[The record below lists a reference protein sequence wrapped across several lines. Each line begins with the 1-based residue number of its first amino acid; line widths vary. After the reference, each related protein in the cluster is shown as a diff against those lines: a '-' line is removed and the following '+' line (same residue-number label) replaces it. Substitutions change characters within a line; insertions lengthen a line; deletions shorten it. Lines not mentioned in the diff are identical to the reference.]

1 MLASIAII
9 LAAAAAEPPSAQP
22 VAPAPKPKL
31 ICRQGEQELGSHIH
45 TSRICRT
52 AEQWRF
58 EDLRRDQRPATYKVI
73 PGQDDGI
80 PRPTRPPL

>member
-1 MLASIAII
+1 MLTSLAIMLA
-9 LAAAAAEPPSAQP
+9 
-22 VAPAPKPKL
+22 VAPVDPPPQQPPAPRPKL

-58 EDLRRDQRPATYKVI
+58 EDLRRDQRPATYKVV